1 VLLFVVSFEF
11 LATFETISCLRIL
24 KSIDLGLQRQ
34 IFAYLLSLIMIFV
47 LFQVNYRSTQFIIYL
62 LIAGTV

>member
-1 VLLFVVSFEF
+1 
-11 LATFETISCLRIL
+11 
-24 KSIDLGLQRQ
+24 
-34 IFAYLLSLIMIFV
+34 MIFV